1 MAVVFSTVTDWI
13 PQGNTRVKYTVT
25 AETGSGNTITWKATP
40 QSAQTLCYRHTYKDY
55 VSHTNYYRIETYGA
69 NPVYFSLRVTVGSK
83 QASSVSK
90 TAVGGVS
97 AGTSM
102 SGTGWQ
108 AWTPTSEEVSVS
120 GTGSAYT
127 DFTVDILTNGD
138 EGEKSTRVQNASTSG
153 GDVTPGGG
161 GLNGSFT
168 KVNGTWKQIS
178 NGYIKVDGSWK
189 QITNAYTKVGGSWRQ
204 I

>member
-13 PQGNTRVKYTVT
+13 PQGNTRVKYTIT

-40 QSAQTLCYRHTYKDY
+40 QSAQTLCYRAKHYFSYVTVYEYK
-55 VSHTNYYRIETYGA
+55 TYGA
-69 NPVYFSLRVTVGSK
+69 NPVYFSLRITANSK
-83 QASSVSK
+83 TSTSESK
-90 TAVGGVS
+90 TAVGAVS
-97 AGTSM
+97 AGTIM
-102 SGTGWQ
+102 NASGWVGW
-108 AWTPTSEEVSVS
+108 TTTSEEVSVS

-127 DFTVDILTNGD
+127 NFTVDILTNGD

-153 GDVTPGGG
+153 GDVTPSSG

-178 NGYIKVDGSWK
+178 NGYIKVDGTWK

-204 I
+204 M